1 MEKQAKIFVA
11 GHRGL
16 VGSGLVRRLKTLG
29 HTNLILR
36 DRKQLDLLNQA
47 QVEKFFLG
55 EKPDYVIH
63 AAGKVGGI
71 LANSTQ
77 QADFLYENLM
87 VASNVIRAA
96 AENGTK
102 KLLFLGSSCI
112 YPKFAKQPI
121 HESELLAS
129 QLEPTNEGYAIAK
142 IAGLK
147 LCTMYRRQYGKNF
160 ISAMPTN
167 LYGPNDNFDLQ
178 SSHVLPALLRKFH
191 EAKVEG
197 KKEVMLW
204 GSGKPLR
211 EFLHVDD
218 LADALVTLME
228 MYEDE
233 QTINV
238 GSNEEVSIAELA
250 RIIGEVVGFRGELVF
265 DSTKPDGTPRKMLDS
280 GRLRAL
286 GWKPKIALKEGIR
299 TTYDWGLANDVFGQ
313 KNPTLFR

>member
-1 MEKQAKIFVA
+1 MEKQGKIFIA

-16 VGSGLVRRLKTLG
+16 VGSALVRRLQALG
-29 HTNLILR
+29 FSNLILR
-36 DRKQLDLLNQA
+36 DRTQLNLLRQSE
-47 QVEKFFLG
+47 VESFFTK

-71 LANSTQ
+71 LANSIK

-87 VASNVIRAA
+87 VASNVIHSA
-96 AENGTK
+96 AEHGTR

-112 YPKFAKQPI
+112 YPKLAKQPI

-129 QLEPTNEGYAIAK
+129 ELEPTNEGYAIAK

-147 LCTMYRRQYGKNF
+147 LCSMYRRQYGKNF

-191 EAKVEG
+191 DAKTQG
-197 KKEVMLW
+197 KNEVTLW

-228 MYEDE
+228 DYENE

-238 GSNEEVSIAELA
+238 GSGEEVSISGLAGIIAEA
-250 RIIGEVVGFRGELVF
+250 VGFQGSLNF
-265 DSTKPDGTPRKMLDS
+265 DSTKPDGTPRKILDS
-280 GRLRAL
+280 GRLKEL
-286 GWKPKIALKEGIR
+286 GWKPRISLQDGIR
-299 TTYDWGLANDVFGQ
+299 KTYQWAIDSGA
-313 KNPTLFR
+313 FR

>member
-1 MEKQAKIFVA
+1 MEKQGKIFIA

-16 VGSGLVRRLKTLG
+16 VGSALVRRLQVLG
-29 HTNLILR
+29 FSNLILR
-36 DRKQLDLLNQA
+36 DRTQLNLLRQSE
-47 QVEKFFLG
+47 VESFFTK

-71 LANSTQ
+71 LANSIK

-87 VASNVIRAA
+87 VASNVIHSA
-96 AENGTK
+96 AEHGTR

-112 YPKFAKQPI
+112 YPKLAKQPI

-129 QLEPTNEGYAIAK
+129 ELEPTNEGYAIAK

-147 LCTMYRRQYGKNF
+147 LCSMYRRQYGKNF

-191 EAKVEG
+191 DAKTQG
-197 KKEVMLW
+197 KNEVTLW

-228 MYEDE
+228 DYENE

-238 GSNEEVSIAELA
+238 GSGEEVSISGLAGIIAEA
-250 RIIGEVVGFRGELVF
+250 VGFQGSLNF
-265 DSTKPDGTPRKMLDS
+265 DSTKPDGTPRKILDS
-280 GRLRAL
+280 GRLKEL
-286 GWKPKIALKEGIR
+286 GWKPRISLQDGIR
-299 TTYDWGLANDVFGQ
+299 KTYQWAIDSGA
-313 KNPTLFR
+313 FR